1 MRFSTTRVW
10 VWAPPAFLF
19 LLSLT
24 VALAAPDPG
33 TRIFYLAM
41 TLSTG
46 YWLVRSL
53 RVGVEVTPEV
63 VAVHGQ
69 LRTRRFAL
77 EDIRGARV
85 APMRTASP
93 FYRFF
98 PYVALEVDLRDGGT
112 RHFDEISAR
121 KSDRGAIDAIASSI
135 NGARPVGS

>member
-10 VWAPPAFLF
+10 VWAPPAFFF
-19 LLSLT
+19 LLSLM
-24 VALAAPDPG
+24 VAIGAPDSG
-33 TRIFYLAM
+33 TRIFYLPMA
-41 TLSTG
+41 LLAG

-53 RVGVEVTPEV
+53 RVGVEVTPEG

-77 EDIRGARV
+77 GDIRGARV

-98 PYVALEVDLRDGGT
+98 PYVALEVDLGDGES

-121 KSDRGAIDAIASSI
+121 ESDRGAIEAIANSI
-135 NGARPVGS
+135 NRAPPAGS

>member
-10 VWAPPAFLF
+10 VWAPPAFFF
-19 LLSLT
+19 LLSLV

-41 TLSTG
+41 TLG
-46 YWLVRSL
+46 AAYWLVRSL
-53 RVGVEVTPEV
+53 RVGVEVSPGV

-93 FYRFF
+93 IYRFF
-98 PYVALEVDLRDGGT
+98 PYVALEVELRDGKT

-121 KSDRGAIDAIASSI
+121 ESDRGAIDAIAKTI
-135 NGARPVGS
+135 NGAPPVDS